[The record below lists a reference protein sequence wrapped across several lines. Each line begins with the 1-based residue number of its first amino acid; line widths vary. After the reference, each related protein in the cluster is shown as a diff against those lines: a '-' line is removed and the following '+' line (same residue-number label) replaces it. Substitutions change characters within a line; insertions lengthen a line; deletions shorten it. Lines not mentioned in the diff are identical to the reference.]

1 MDFLSR
7 INAVLHHQT
16 PDQVPFAPY
25 DNLVP
30 RGDFE
35 RELRNRGMGLCLRR
49 STIWPE
55 VKDVSVETRTEG
67 DTILTIYHTPEGD
80 VSTRSRAHL
89 SRISDTSTVE
99 IEGMIKEPQDY
110 DPVIFMLENTFFH
123 ADHSVYYNTIR
134 DIGKDGIF
142 RDTGLD
148 HEGSPYAATRR
159 YFGYEYGLE
168 NWIYAQK
175 THPDHF
181 TQLVNA
187 QQRRDE
193 RRLQLVADSPAE
205 FIGFGWLE
213 GLWSPNQFRE
223 FEFSFYQKWISY
235 LQSKGK
241 ICAIH
246 CDATKNLNSY
256 KYVIAEIGAA
266 VIEAFTPLP
275 VGEISLRE
283 ARQAWGQDTVI
294 WINFPETIFWGG
306 EEATR
311 QYTQDLLYSDPPGNA
326 LVISFTEMGL
336 WGAAD
341 EETHRVFRTGTLAI
355 METIEK
361 YGVIPIITPPKSW

>member
-1 MDFLSR
+1 MDFLTR
-7 INAVLHHQT
+7 INAVLHQQE

-35 RELRNRGMGLCLRR
+35 REIRNKGMGLCLRR
-49 STIWPE
+49 STVWAEIR
-55 VKDVSVETRTEG
+55 DVSVETRNEG
-67 DTILTIYHTPEGD
+67 DTTLTIYHTPEGEV
-80 VSTRSRAHL
+80 VSRTRAHL

-99 IEGMIKEPQDY
+99 IEGMIKNAKDY
-110 DPVIFMLENTFFH
+110 DPVIFMLENTAFH
-123 ADHSVYYNTIR
+123 ADNSVYFNTVR

-142 RDTGLD
+142 RDTALD
-148 HEGSPYAATRR
+148 HEASPYAATRR

-175 THPDHF
+175 NHPNHF
-181 TQLVNA
+181 AELVNA

-193 RRLQLVADSPAE
+193 RRLQMVGDSPAE

-213 GLWSPNQFRE
+213 GLWSPRQFRE
-223 FEFSFYQKWISY
+223 YELPFYQKWVSY

-241 ICAIH
+241 ICAVH
-246 CDATKNLNSY
+246 CDATKNLGNY
-256 KYVIAEIGAA
+256 KNVVAEIGAA
-266 VIEAFTPLP
+266 VIEAFTPPP

-283 ARQAWGQDTVI
+283 AREAWGQDTII
-294 WINFPETIFWGG
+294 WINFPETIFWAG

-311 QYTQDLLYSDPPGNA
+311 QYTKDLLHSDPPGNA
-326 LVISFTEMGL
+326 LVIGFTEMGL

-341 EETHRVFRTGTLAI
+341 DETKRAFQAGTLAI
-355 METIEK
+355 METIDT
-361 YGVIPIITPPKSW
+361 YGGYPIRS

>member
-1 MDFLSR
+1 MDFLTR
-7 INAVLHHQT
+7 INSVLHHQM

-30 RGDFE
+30 RGDVE

-55 VKDVSVETRTEG
+55 IKDISVETRNEG
-67 DTILTIYHTPEGD
+67 DTTLTLYHTPDGK

-89 SRISDTSTVE
+89 SRISDSSTLEV
-99 IEGMIKEPQDY
+99 EGMIKGPEDY
-110 DPVIFMLENTFFH
+110 DPVIFMLENTSFH
-123 ADHSVYYNTIR
+123 ADNSIYFNTLR

-148 HEGSPYAATRR
+148 HESSPYSATRR

-168 NWIYAQK
+168 NWIYAQRN
-175 THPDHF
+175 HPDHF
-181 TQLVNA
+181 AQLVQA

-193 RRLQLVADSPAE
+193 RRLQLVADSPCD

-213 GLWSPNQFRE
+213 GLVSPKQFRE
-223 FEFSFYQKWISY
+223 HELPFYQKWIST
-235 LQSKGK
+235 LQSRGK
-241 ICAIH
+241 ICALH
-246 CDATKNLNSY
+246 CDAIKNLSRY
-256 KYVIAEIGAA
+256 GQVVAEIGAA
-266 VIEAFTPLP
+266 VVEAFTPAP
-275 VGEISLRE
+275 VGEISLKE

-311 QYTQDLLYSDPPGNA
+311 QYTKELLLSDPPGNA

-336 WGAAD
+336 WGAVD
-341 EETHRVFRTGTLAI
+341 EGTQRVFQAGTLAI
-355 METIEK
+355 MDSIEK
-361 YGVIPIITPPKSW
+361 FGSVPIN